1 MDVHMYIYW
10 ILGLFGILLN
20 YFSDA
25 MGQCVRSGLDVP
37 VPNYGMSVL
46 SYPDDSSPN
55 YGQGLNCKWLFR
67 SADTTLKLIFLVT
80 EQVQCGDVLLAFDGT
95 TMGDSRID
103 DAFCSPQTAPSVSP
117 FYVTSSNQML
127 LSFITDSTT
136 HAQLE
141 KGFKVEILSARPV
154 AYEAEAC
161 NSNIK
166 TLVAT
171 KDEEVLTSP
180 SFPENYK
187 SNTNCFWNITSP
199 TEDGTIR
206 INVLFLD
213 TDVYKGVCYDNITT
227 YDGQERKMLCDTKSL
242 IPKPLLFNSSFV
254 EIIFYSDDDYQ
265 ERGFMLLYS
274 FLGEAATSEPS
285 TTSTTKTTTEI
296 STTEATTTTFI
307 AETTTMST
315 AESTTKST
323 PGTTAM
329 STAESTSKS
338 TSKTTAMSTAELTTT
353 TSTSETAMS
362 TSETTT
368 MSTSETTTGTIT
380 TETTILETTHSKT
393 LSSGY
398 PTARTTQNR
407 TLLLTTE
414 AVISL
419 VMLLI
424 VMLVFG
430 IIACVVFCFAKNKKR
445 KRSTDSSCSFAP
457 PLWRRH
463 FIEVDYLRNK
473 SDRNKPK
480 IRHNK

>member
-1 MDVHMYIYW
+1 MDVQMYIYW

-95 TMGDSRID
+95 TMGDRKIGD
-103 DAFCSPQTAPSVSP
+103 VFCSPQTAPSVSP

-171 KDEEVLTSP
+171 KNEEVLTSP
-180 SFPENYK
+180 YFPENYK
-187 SNTNCFWNITSP
+187 RDTNCFWNITSP
-199 TEDGTIR
+199 TGDGTIR

-213 TDVYKGVCYDNITT
+213 TDVYEGVCYDNITT
-227 YDGQERKMLCDTKSL
+227 YDG
-242 IPKPLLFNSSFV
+242 
-254 EIIFYSDDDYQ
+254 
-265 ERGFMLLYS
+265 
-274 FLGEAATSEPS
+274 EAATSESS
-285 TTSTTKTTTEI
+285 TSATKITTEI
-296 STTEATTTTFI
+296 STTEATPITSN
-307 AETTTMST
+307 AETTTMSISETTISTSETTTMSTAKSTTKSTSGKTAIST

-323 PGTTAM
+323 
-329 STAESTSKS
+329 
-338 TSKTTAMSTAELTTT
+338 AELTTT
-353 TSTSETAMS
+353 MSTSETTMS

-368 MSTSETTTGTIT
+368 MSTLETTTGTIT

-398 PTARTTQNR
+398 PTAGTTQNR

-419 VMLLI
+419 VVCLMFT
-424 VMLVFG
+424 LVFV
-430 IIACVVFCFAKNKKR
+430 IIACIVFCFAKNKKR
-445 KRSTDSSCSFAP
+445 KRSTDFSCSFAP

-463 FIEVDYLRNK
+463 FIEVDYLRN
-473 SDRNKPK
+473 
-480 IRHNK
+480 

>member
-1 MDVHMYIYW
+1 MDVQMYIYW

-95 TMGDSRID
+95 TMGDRKIGD
-103 DAFCSPQTAPSVSP
+103 VFCSPQTAPSVSP

-171 KDEEVLTSP
+171 KNEEVLTSP
-180 SFPENYK
+180 YFPENYK
-187 SNTNCFWNITSP
+187 RDTNCFWNITSP
-199 TEDGTIR
+199 TGDGTIR

-213 TDVYKGVCYDNITT
+213 TDVYEGVCYDNITT
-227 YDGQERKMLCDTKSL
+227 YDGEERKVLCDTKSL
-242 IPKPLLFNSSFV
+242 KPKSLLFNSSFV
-254 EIIFYSDDDYQ
+254 QIIFYSDDQ
-265 ERGFMLLYS
+265 IENRGFLLMYS
-274 FLGEAATSEPS
+274 FLGEAATSESS
-285 TTSTTKTTTEI
+285 TSATKITTEI
-296 STTEATTTTFI
+296 STTEATPITSN
-307 AETTTMST
+307 AETTTMSISETTISTSETTTMSTAKSTTKSTSGKTAIST

-323 PGTTAM
+323 
-329 STAESTSKS
+329 
-338 TSKTTAMSTAELTTT
+338 AELTTT
-353 TSTSETAMS
+353 MSTSETTMS

-368 MSTSETTTGTIT
+368 MSTLETTTGTIT

-398 PTARTTQNR
+398 PTAGTTQNR

-419 VMLLI
+419 VVCLMFT
-424 VMLVFG
+424 LVFV
-430 IIACVVFCFAKNKKR
+430 IIACIVFCFAKNKKR
-445 KRSTDSSCSFAP
+445 KRSTDFSCSFAP

-463 FIEVDYLRNK
+463 FIEVDYLRN
-473 SDRNKPK
+473 
-480 IRHNK
+480 